1 MKKKISVLLATLVLT
16 LAMGTSAMAA
26 VSPYIVAPEI
36 VELEKGNM
44 NNAEYDTLFK
54 VFGNWLAADGRYW
67 MSSVWDGTDKAVQ
80 QNNAALNIV
89 KTYAGITGWERADV
103 IAFMN
108 VGAKNVTAEMWKA
121 GVQVSLMDVPAVG
134 YEKYVV
140 LHVKSDGALEVIPNK
155 VEGGRIIGTF
165 HSLSPVI
172 VIGLKGNFGTN
183 TPANGTTT
191 GTNAG
196 TTAPKTG
203 EQNMAVVY
211 VLAAACLMGA
221 LVYVNRK
228 KVTL

>member
-1 MKKKISVLLATLVLT
+1 MKKKISVLLAALVLT

-26 VSPYIVAPEI
+26 SPYIVYPEI
-36 VELEKGNM
+36 KDLEKGDL
-44 NNAEYDTLFK
+44 NNAEYKTLFT
-54 VFGNWLAADGRYW
+54 VFGDWLAANGRFTT
-67 MSSVWDGTDKAVQ
+67 SVWDGTDWAVQ
-80 QNNAALNIV
+80 KNNAALNIV
-89 KTYAGITGWERADV
+89 KTYAGISGWERADV

-108 VGAKNVTAEMWKA
+108 LSATNVTSEMWKA
-121 GVQVSLMDVPAVG
+121 GVPISLMDVPATG
-134 YEKYVV
+134 YTQYVV

-155 VEGGRIIGTF
+155 VEGGRIVGTF

-172 VIGLKGNFGTN
+172 IIGLKGNFNGN
-183 TPANGTTT
+183 TPANGATN
-191 GTNAG
+191 GTAANG

-203 EQNMAVVY
+203 EQDMAVVY